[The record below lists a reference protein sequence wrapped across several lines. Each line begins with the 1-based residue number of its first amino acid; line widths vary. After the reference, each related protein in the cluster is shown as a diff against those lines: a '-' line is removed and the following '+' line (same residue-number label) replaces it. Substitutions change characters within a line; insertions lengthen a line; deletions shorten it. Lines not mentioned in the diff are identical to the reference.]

1 MQFESQEFRAEA
13 KFQRVSPQKAK
24 LVLDL
29 IKGRR
34 VEDALQTVALTKKR
48 VAPLVEKVLRSALE
62 NANYLSE
69 ERGLNIDVDNLY
81 VKMAVANEGPR
92 LKRIRPA
99 PMGRAFRYQRRM
111 SNVLITVAEKKRPEL
126 AKTIGD
132 EPETGAKGKKKTATK
147 TAAKKSGSSKPAAKP
162 AAAKKKSAA
171 KKSSK

>member
-1 MQFESQEFRAEA
+1 
-13 KFQRVSPQKAK
+13 
-24 LVLDL
+24 
-29 IKGRR
+29 
-34 VEDALQTVALTKKR
+34 
-48 VAPLVEKVLRSALE
+48 
-62 NANYLSE
+62 
-69 ERGLNIDVDNLY
+69 
-81 VKMAVANEGPR
+81 
-92 LKRIRPA
+92 
-99 PMGRAFRYQRRM
+99 M